1 MRPSFLL
8 TCSVFFLDFGSRHFS
23 FAFFTPKINNKENVR
38 FNSLKTDEALPKNVD
53 DIFDSFAEFL
63 TDAQTEIIAAIE
75 AHESNADKVQFC
87 SDAWTNDETSS
98 RGLTRVIQPTKN
110 EDCFIEKGAV
120 STTFLEN
127 GILSAERAKAIQGRR
142 AKQVKS
148 GEGDS
153 FTPAEGD
160 TYKAAALSLVLHT
173 RSPMVPTF
181 RSDVRIFV
189 VRSKETGQSL
199 AWFGGGADLTPYY
212 LYDEDIREFHERYR
226 NLCNDHFEDN
236 GKTYHDMKQ
245 MCDNYFYIP
254 ARKEHRGTGGI
265 FWDDMIA
272 TSKTYAFTKAVANE
286 WMPSWLGIVSKRNSL
301 PYNDQQ
307 RQWQL
312 LRRGRYLEFNLL

>member
-1 MRPSFLL
+1 MPDLKTLRGVLFFEQICPQLQLLQPVESKTWVYCRLFICRVFFPKTVIIVVNKMRPSFLL

-63 TDAQTEIIAAIE
+63 TDAQTKIIAAIE

-160 TYKAAALSLVLHT
+160 TYKAAALSL
-173 RSPMVPTF
+173 
-181 RSDVRIFV
+181 
-189 VRSKETGQSL
+189 
-199 AWFGGGADLTPYY
+199 
-212 LYDEDIREFHERYR
+212 
-226 NLCNDHFEDN
+226 
-236 GKTYHDMKQ
+236 
-245 MCDNYFYIP
+245 
-254 ARKEHRGTGGI
+254 
-265 FWDDMIA
+265 
-272 TSKTYAFTKAVANE
+272 
-286 WMPSWLGIVSKRNSL
+286 
-301 PYNDQQ
+301 
-307 RQWQL
+307 
-312 LRRGRYLEFNLL
+312 GRCLE